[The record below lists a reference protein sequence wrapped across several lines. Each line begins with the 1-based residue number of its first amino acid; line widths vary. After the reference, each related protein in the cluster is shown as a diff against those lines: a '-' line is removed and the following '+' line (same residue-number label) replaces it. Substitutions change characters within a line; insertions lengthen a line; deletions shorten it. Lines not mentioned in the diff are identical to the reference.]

1 MLRMRCAFFILALA
15 ACLGAQAKGIF
26 QAQGRISEVERA
38 GDTLTFRFT
47 GRISFGYATAPD
59 SAPNRRWRA
68 LGWDKADARGPIGEW
83 TPRYKDTE
91 AHAPA
96 HADAL
101 PATLVTA
108 ARSPA

>member
-59 SAPNRRWRA
+59 SDPKRRWRDM
-68 LGWDKADARGPIGEW
+68 GWDKADVRVRIGEW
-83 TPRYKDTE
+83 TRGYKD
-91 AHAPA
+91 PDRDDPPDL
-96 HADAL
+96 DAIQASL
-101 PATLVTA
+101 VAT
-108 ARSPA
+108 PP